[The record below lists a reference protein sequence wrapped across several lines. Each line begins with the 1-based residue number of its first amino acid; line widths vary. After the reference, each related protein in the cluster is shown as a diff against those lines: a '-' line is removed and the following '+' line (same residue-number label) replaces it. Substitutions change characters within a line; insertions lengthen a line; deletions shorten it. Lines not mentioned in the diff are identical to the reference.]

1 MDEVLYEDMCGVDEV
16 GRGCLFGP
24 VVACA
29 CVMPEG
35 QVIPGIKDSKKLSKK
50 KREAFDILIKEEA
63 LAIGFG
69 QIGPDEIDRIN
80 IKEATRLA
88 MKEAVQNLKTVDGR
102 IYVPEKVYVDAEVL
116 DIQVAQEKVIHGDDL
131 IYAISCASIL
141 AKVYR
146 DSLFEDYDQAYPG
159 YDLINNVGYGTKK
172 HYDGLNALGYT
183 PLHRKTFLRKWMDR
197 HGRR

>member
-1 MDEVLYEDMCGVDEV
+1 MDKTLVGGLCGVDEV

-29 CVMPEG
+29 CVMPPGSAIE
-35 QVIPGIKDSKKLSKK
+35 GIKDSKKLSKK
-50 KREAFDILIKEEA
+50 KREAFDILIREEA

-69 QIGPDEIDRIN
+69 QVSPDEIDRIN

-88 MKEAVQNLKTVDGR
+88 MKQAVEKLKTADGQP
-102 IYVPEKVYVDAEVL
+102 YKPEKVYVDAEVL
-116 DIQVAQEKVIHGDDL
+116 DIELVQEKVIHGDDL

-146 DSLFEDYDQAYPG
+146 DGLFEAYDQTYPG

-172 HYDGLNALGYT
+172 HYDGLNDLGYT